1 MEILLYTEPEC
12 GACLDAKQFLV
23 SHGLAFEERDIRANP
38 DYLRILT
45 EDLDSCTTPTLVV
58 GDRIVVGFDKVE
70 YQMLAE
76 HKKAKKLMKTK
87 HIVIVLALF
96 GLALP
101 LAAQM
106 GMGSRPN
113 LSGIFHP
120 VVGAGASY
128 EVTRADGMKNQM
140 EITIVGQEEVSGKPA
155 YWMEMAMANPRS
167 GGDMY
172 MKSLVSMGDSGMT
185 STRMIMQ
192 VPGRDPMEMD
202 LSANPA
208 GRAMSQNTPND
219 IRDKAEAV
227 GTETITVPAGTFSC
241 QHYRMKDGSGDSWVS
256 DKVAPLGLVKMQGK
270 DQTIVL
276 TKVITDAK
284 DHITGTPKKFDPMQM
299 MRDRQNQ
306 QGQ

>member
-1 MEILLYTEPEC
+1 MKI
-12 GACLDAKQFLV
+12 KQ
-23 SHGLAFEERDIRANP
+23 
-38 DYLRILT
+38 
-45 EDLDSCTTPTLVV
+45 
-58 GDRIVVGFDKVE
+58 
-70 YQMLAE
+70 
-76 HKKAKKLMKTK
+76 
-87 HIVIVLALF
+87 IVIVLAMF

-106 GMGSRPN
+106 GMGQRPN

-120 VVGAGASY
+120 VVGAGAAY
-128 EVTRADGMKNQM
+128 EVTKADGMKNQI
-140 EITIVGQEEVSGKPA
+140 EITIVGQEDAGGKPA
-155 YWMEMAMANPRS
+155 YWMEMVVANPRA

-172 MKSLVSMGDSGMT
+172 IKTLVSVSDTGMT

-192 VPGRDPMEMD
+192 MPGRDPMEMD
-202 LSANPA
+202 STNPA
-208 GRAMSQNTPND
+208 GRAMGQNSVKD
-219 IRDKAEAV
+219 IRDKAEIV

-241 QHYRMKDGSGDSWVS
+241 QHYRAKDGSGDGWVS
-256 DKVAPLGLVKMQGK
+256 DKVAPWGLVKMQGK